1 MFTADD
7 ICPHIPQLARRANF
21 LRRNPDD
28 AQDLVQR
35 TILKTLQM
43 LDRITVDLGRFMMRV
58 MFRLHQNWTRRG
70 GGKRNI
76 YYYDSLII
84 SYDAAGLEDLGDMI
98 AMTDSGSGSRQAE
111 ESWDLERILG
121 LVEKLPEP
129 YRYALIETAIHGRE
143 YVEVAQELNLKVGG
157 LKSRVSDA
165 RVMLR
170 ELEAGGQLRRR
181 ASKYSPAGV
190 QVAA

>member
-1 MFTADD
+1 MTA
-7 ICPHIPQLARRANF
+7 LADPLSARPA
-21 LRRNPDD
+21 D
-28 AQDLVQR
+28 A
-35 TILKTLQM
+35 
-43 LDRITVDLGRFMMRV
+43 
-58 MFRLHQNWTRRG
+58 
-70 GGKRNI
+70 
-76 YYYDSLII
+76 
-84 SYDAAGLEDLGDMI
+84 
-98 AMTDSGSGSRQAE
+98 
-111 ESWDLERILG
+111 WDLERILG
-121 LVEKLPEP
+121 LLDKLPEP

-170 ELEAGGQLRRR
+170 ELETGGRLRRR